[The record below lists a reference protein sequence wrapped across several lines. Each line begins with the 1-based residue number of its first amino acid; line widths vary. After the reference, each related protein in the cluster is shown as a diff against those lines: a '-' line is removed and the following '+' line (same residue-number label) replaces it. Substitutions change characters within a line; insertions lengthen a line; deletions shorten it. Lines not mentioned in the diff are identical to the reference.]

1 MSKHFIREIE
11 IKNYKLFKDFKAEG
25 FGRVNLIGGKNNVGK
40 TALMEAIYISTAKKI
55 FEIYQNFLTVKSH
68 RYNLELVLK
77 KSDPNSDLIKR
88 IQENINFIFKT
99 NHGQTSIYILDDKYE
114 IKLQKNSYKK
124 NFQEI
129 YNLIQMQPFGNAQ
142 YGTSQDF
149 LSSYFTIDGT
159 LSVMI
164 DELKLNNR
172 YDELNQYISS
182 FFNIQKIDIINGI
195 LYIKKDNQFRPIYEY
210 GHGVKNLL
218 NIIVAL
224 LFSQEKR
231 YIFIDEIE
239 NGTHY
244 TLFDELWKLIL
255 TLSKELN
262 VQVFATTHSKE
273 CIESYAR
280 VAKKLDDKDITF
292 VDLGLNRKN
301 EMKALVMDSE
311 RFQRE
316 IKMDNEVRGW

>member
-149 LSSYFTIDGT
+149 LF
-159 LSVMI
+159 
-164 DELKLNNR
+164 KLF
-172 YDELNQYISS
+172 YDRWNFIS
-182 FFNIQKIDIINGI
+182 ND
-195 LYIKKDNQFRPIYEY
+195 
-210 GHGVKNLL
+210 
-218 NIIVAL
+218 
-224 LFSQEKR
+224 
-231 YIFIDEIE
+231 
-239 NGTHY
+239 
-244 TLFDELWKLIL
+244 
-255 TLSKELN
+255 
-262 VQVFATTHSKE
+262 
-273 CIESYAR
+273 
-280 VAKKLDDKDITF
+280 
-292 VDLGLNRKN
+292 
-301 EMKALVMDSE
+301 
-311 RFQRE
+311 
-316 IKMDNEVRGW
+316 